1 MNTTDIIGNMTNYQ
15 PNYLYDAN
23 LMIVAIVLYF
33 VGCCCFMCCCPAI
46 ISGFRN
52 RRVVAI
58 VVDTPVEDRQ
68 VQVLDVV
75 AEVIPAHMDKV

>member
-1 MNTTDIIGNMTNYQ
+1 MNTTAIIGNMTNYQ
-15 PNYLYDAN
+15 PNYVYDST
-23 LMIVAIVLYF
+23 LIIVGIVLYF
-33 VGCCCFMCCCPAI
+33 VGCCCCACCCPSI
-46 ISGFRN
+46 IAGLRN